1 MVGALFFWG
10 GSCTDESSGSHARW
24 HLVHKRHKGASLRL
38 GGAVSARRRGRRRNR
53 RRRRMGNVVPCVGG
67 NFSVVVWGAKRMS
80 GDIVGLRRG
89 CGVLGRRPAKSVER
103 LSRGSSGSRAAGRSS
118 LFCPGRQGSGAGC
131 GRQSTTAAV
140 DGVFSGCQER
150 GESHGEAVSGVWI
163 RVGVASVRCGAV
175 TRGVRARR
183 LSVSVGM

>member
-1 MVGALFFWG
+1 MHRRIVGISCALAFG
-10 GSCTDESSGSHARW
+10 PQEAQRR
-24 HLVHKRHKGASLRL
+24 LASL
-38 GGAVSARRRGRRRNR
+38 GGRFPPDGGVAVGTGSAGAWGTLSR
-53 RRRRMGNVVPCVGG
+53 VWGG